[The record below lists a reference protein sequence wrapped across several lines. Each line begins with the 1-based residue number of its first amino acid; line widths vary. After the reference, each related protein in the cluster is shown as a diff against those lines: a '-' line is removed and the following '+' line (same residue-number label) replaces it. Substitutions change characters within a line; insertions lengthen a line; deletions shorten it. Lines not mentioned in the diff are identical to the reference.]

1 VDPGLTLYRKA
12 LESVGPLLTI
22 FVVVV
27 AVIIIDGIIESIRN
41 C

>member
-1 VDPGLTLYRKA
+1 MAPGLTLYRKA
-12 LESVGPLLTI
+12 LESTGPLLI
-22 FVVVV
+22 LVVVVV